1 MSHSDDRDHTSQ
13 GLLSRWSRR
22 KQRAEASRTTT
33 DSPDAAAA
41 GLATVAQPSTA
52 NDTAP
57 TETGACEAS
66 DEPGHALHSERH
78 GETSAEGG
86 GETTDAEALAQEADE
101 PPPVVELPDPD
112 TLLPDA
118 DISAYMQAGV
128 DPALR
133 QRALRRIFMGGE
145 HSLRD
150 GLDDYDQDF
159 SQMRPLAAGVAETLR
174 RWTRDV
180 EEGLEKLEDD
190 EAECLATSNGSEDQ
204 PQDEAPEAAPSTDE
218 QGLDSLDET
227 SSDHGP
233 QTHREPAQDQHTETD
248 AALAHDTHARQGVWD
263 QTDGVTADGHG
274 PTHRSPQPPE

>member
-1 MSHSDDRDHTSQ
+1 MSHSDDRDNTSQ

-41 GLATVAQPSTA
+41 GLATVARPSTA

-57 TETGACEAS
+57 TETAPTETEACEAS

-78 GETSAEGG
+78 GEASAEGG
-86 GETTDAEALAQEADE
+86 SETTDAEALAQEADE

-180 EEGLEKLEDD
+180 EEGLEKLE
-190 EAECLATSNGSEDQ
+190 
-204 PQDEAPEAAPSTDE
+204 
-218 QGLDSLDET
+218 
-227 SSDHGP
+227 
-233 QTHREPAQDQHTETD
+233 
-248 AALAHDTHARQGVWD
+248 
-263 QTDGVTADGHG
+263 
-274 PTHRSPQPPE
+274 